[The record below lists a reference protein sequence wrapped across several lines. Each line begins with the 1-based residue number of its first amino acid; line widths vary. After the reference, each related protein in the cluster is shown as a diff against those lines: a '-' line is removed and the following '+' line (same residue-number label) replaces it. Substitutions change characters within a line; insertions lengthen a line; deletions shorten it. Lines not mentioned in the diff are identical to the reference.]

1 MATKQ
6 IVRRKEI
13 RKDYV
18 VSLRLTE
25 KDFQDY
31 EQKAIDEHIRLAEF
45 LRKAIEKGVKKR
57 TKELLSHKKG

>member
-1 MATKQ
+1 MAIKQ

-31 EQKAIDEHIRLAEF
+31 EQRAIDEHIRLAEF

-57 TKELLSHKKG
+57 TKELVSHKKG

>member
-1 MATKQ
+1 MAIKQ

-57 TKELLSHKKG
+57 TKELVSHKKG